1 VVNDVG
7 AADLEA
13 FLASQAGRKLMA
25 SGSVVPTRAL
35 AAGECRELLADSAV
49 RELYEARGGKMILEH
64 DRVDFPSFPYE
75 WNAEMLHAAGLL
87 TLDLAEALL
96 ADGLGLKDGT
106 PYNVLFRGAQPVFID
121 VLSFER
127 REAGD
132 ATWLPYAQFVRTF
145 LLPLLANQAYGLG
158 LDQILT
164 TRRDGLEPEEVYRWT
179 KPSQRLRP
187 PFFSL
192 VSMPTWLGGKHKQD
206 DTSIYRKKLLDDPEK
221 ARFILEHMLRGLRK
235 TLQGLKPAEGKSSVW
250 SDYMTTNNNYTADH
264 FQAKQRFVGEAL
276 DEFPSASVL
285 DVGCNTGHF
294 SAIAARRGAKVVALD
309 YDPVVLG
316 DVWRNAR
323 KEKLEILP
331 LAVNLTRPSPGTGWR
346 NQECSSFLD
355 RARGKFDAVLMLA
368 VIHHMLVTERVPL
381 DDIIDLAAELTTNL
395 LVIEYVA
402 PEDSMFQRLTRGREE
417 LHKELTA
424 ELFETVCRRH
434 FEIVRV
440 QHVEGTARRLYL
452 LRKRV

>member
-1 VVNDVG
+1 
-7 AADLEA
+7 
-13 FLASQAGRKLMA
+13 
-25 SGSVVPTRAL
+25 
-35 AAGECRELLADSAV
+35 
-49 RELYEARGGKMILEH
+49 
-64 DRVDFPSFPYE
+64 
-75 WNAEMLHAAGLL
+75 MLHAAGML
-87 TLDLAEALL
+87 TLDLAQALL

-106 PYNVLFRGAQPVFID
+106 PYNILFRGPSPVFID

-127 REAGD
+127 RQPGD

-145 LLPLLANQAYGLG
+145 LLPLLANRTYGLG

-164 TRRDGLEPEEVYRWT
+164 TRRDGLEPEEVYRWSR
-179 KPSQRLRP
+179 PSQRLRP

-206 DTSIYRKKLLDDPEK
+206 DTSIYQKKLGDPEK
-221 ARFILEHMLRGLRK
+221 ARFILDHMLNRLRR
-235 TLQGLKPAEGKSSVW
+235 TLDRLKPIQDKSSVW
-250 SDYMTTNNNYTADH
+250 SDYMTTNNNYTTDH

-276 DEFPSASVL
+276 AEFSSRSVL

-294 SAIAARRGAKVVALD
+294 SAIAARNGAKVVALD

-323 KEKLEILP
+323 LEKLEILP

-346 NQECSSFLD
+346 NRECASFLD

-381 DDIIDLAAELTTNL
+381 TDIIDLAAELTTSL
-395 LVIEYVA
+395 LVIEFVA
-402 PEDSMFQRLTRGREE
+402 PDDSMFQRLTRGREE
-417 LHKELTA
+417 LHKDLTP
-424 ELFETVCRRH
+424 ELFEDQCRRH
-434 FEIVRV
+434 FEIVRM
-440 QHVEGTARRLYL
+440 QHVEGTTRRLYL
-452 LRKRV
+452 LRKRD